1 MNVNAGMRAAI
12 VADEEILSPA
22 TLAVLSN
29 RFEAIVREMTNT
41 LLRSAR
47 SAVISVARDFSCS
60 IVSADDELIA
70 SGEGLA
76 THIFGSSLQCAE
88 LRRLH
93 PDLKEGD
100 AFVDNDPYVGNSH
113 QADWGLMVPVFID
126 GEHMFTTIAK
136 AHHADIGNANPTT
149 YDPFAKDCYQEG
161 ALTFSCVQIQRGY
174 TDIGDIIR
182 MCERRIRV
190 PDQWY
195 GDYLAQVG
203 AARIGERRL
212 KDLVAKYGKDTIRT
226 FIKQWFDYSER
237 TMAAAIGKLP
247 AGTIHGRSTHDAIGP
262 IEAIPV
268 IADVEVDPVGGRV
281 VVDLTANRD
290 SVEAGINLTR
300 ATSTAT
306 ALQSVFNI
314 LGALGMRVPHNQG
327 SFRRVEVRLRRGSI
341 AGIPIHPTCTSLA
354 TTGITDRILEAVQTG
369 FAEAHPGL
377 GLSGGG
383 LGLGAGMAVIAGHD
397 WRIDGPF
404 VNQMFMG
411 NNGGPATSS
420 RDGWLTWLCNAAAG
434 LLYRDSVE
442 LDEMK
447 YPILFKEVRLLADTA
462 GAGRRRGAAA
472 SRTAYGPRHDP
483 MTVAMMADAW
493 DTAPKG
499 VLGGLP
505 GTKATTTKIGADGTR
520 ESLPTLGE
528 FTILPGE
535 FIEGLDV
542 SGAGYGD
549 PKTREPELVLHD
561 VLEGWVS
568 REKAGE
574 VYGVVFVGEIADD
587 SLAVDVAATHALR

>member
-1 MNVNAGMRAAI
+1 MNTTMQQDVEGVAGE
-12 VADEEILSPA
+12 VLDPA
-22 TLAVLSN
+22 TLAVISN

-41 LLRSAR
+41 MLRSAR

-60 IVSADDELIA
+60 IVSAEDELIGSA
-70 SGEGLA
+70 EGLA
-76 THIFGSSLQCAE
+76 THIFGSSIQCAE

-100 AFVDNDPYVGNSH
+100 AYVDNDPYVGNSH
-113 QADWGLMVPVFID
+113 QADWGLMVPVFVD

-136 AHHADIGNANPTT
+136 AHHADIGNAKPTT
-149 YDPFAKDCYQEG
+149 YDPFAKDCYEEG
-161 ALTFSCVQIQRGY
+161 ALTFSCVQIQRDY
-174 TDIGDIIR
+174 QDVDDIIR
-182 MCERRIRV
+182 MCRRRIRV

-212 KDLVAKYGKDTIRT
+212 KDLVAKYGKDTIKT
-226 FIKQWFDYSER
+226 FITQWFDYSER
-237 TMAAAIGKLP
+237 AMAAAIGKLP
-247 AGTIHGRSTHDAIGP
+247 AGTIHGKSTHDAIGP

-268 IADVEVDPVGGRV
+268 LADVEVDPEAGRV
-281 VVDLTANRD
+281 IVDLTANRD
-290 SVEAGINLTR
+290 SVPAGINLTE

-306 ALQSVFNI
+306 AFMAVFNI
-314 LGALGMRVPHNQG
+314 LGAMGDQVPHNQG
-327 SFRRVEVRLRRGSI
+327 SFRRIEVRLRRGSI
-341 AGIPIHPTCTSLA
+341 AGIPIHPACCSLA
-354 TTGITDRILEAVQTG
+354 TTNITDRILNAVQTG
-369 FAEAHPGL
+369 FAEAHDGL

-411 NNGGPATSS
+411 NNGGPATSTN
-420 RDGWLTWLCNAAAG
+420 DGWLTWLCNAAAG

-442 LDEMK
+442 LDELK
-447 YPILFKEVRLLADTA
+447 YPMIFKEVRLLTDSA
-462 GAGRRRGAAA
+462 GAGRQRGGVA
-472 SRTAYGPRHDP
+472 SRIAYGPRHDP

-493 DTAPKG
+493 DTPPEG

-505 GTKATTTKIGADGTR
+505 GTRAATTKIGVDGSR
-520 ESLPTLGE
+520 EELATLGE

-549 PKTREPELVLHD
+549 PKTRDPELVLED

-568 REKAGE
+568 LEKARDIYAVALVGE
-574 VYGVVFVGEIADD
+574 VADE
-587 SLAVDVAATHALR
+587 SLAVDVAGTAALR